1 MIRDYEIT
9 RDNIFEDLG
18 LPDAE
23 ELNIKAHLA
32 IAISRLLGRRGL
44 TQSQAAAIL
53 GIDQPRVSDLVRGRL
68 EKFSMEK
75 LCEFLR
81 LMGCDVEIRIRQGA
95 HGARGGLS
103 STLR

>member
-32 IAISRLLGRRGL
+32 IAIGRLLRRRGL
-44 TQSQAAAIL
+44 TQSQAAAML

>member
-9 RDNIFEDLG
+9 RDNIFEDLV

-32 IAISRLLGRRGL
+32 ISIGRLLRRRGL

-75 LCEFLR
+75 LCDFLR
-81 LMGCDVEIRIRQGA
+81 AMGCDVEIRIKPAA
-95 HGARGGLS
+95 HGGRGGLI
-103 STLR
+103 STVR